1 MGRMSSKVTARV
13 AAGIK
18 RFQPILASAKARD
31 INEADTVTITLD
43 MLDEVFGFDKY
54 SEVTGEHA
62 IRGTYVDLAV
72 KLDGKLHF
80 LVEVKAI
87 GQTLEERHVKQAVD
101 YAANQGVD
109 WVVLT
114 NGAQWRTYKVGF
126 GKPITQELVMDVD
139 LLTLN
144 PRNQAHLELLFPLT
158 KEGIAKSALQE
169 HHEQRQATNRYIL
182 GAIILGEPVL
192 EALRREVRRL
202 SPGVRV
208 ELEDLR
214 DLVANE
220 VLKREVVDGE
230 KATEA
235 RQKVKR
241 AATRKLRTLTPEAP
255 QEDALGAEPAPATET
270 PPA

>member
-1 MGRMSSKVTARV
+1 MGRMSTKVATRV
-13 AAGIK
+13 STGVK

-31 INEADTVTITLD
+31 VNEADTATITLD
-43 MLDEVFGFDKY
+43 MLSEVFGFDKY
-54 SEVTGEHA
+54 SEITGEHA

-101 YAANQGVD
+101 YAVNQGVE

-114 NGAQWRTYKVGF
+114 NGAQWRTYKVTY
-126 GKPITQELVMDVD
+126 GKPVNQELVMDVD
-139 LLTLN
+139 LLALN
-144 PRNQAHLELLFPLT
+144 PRNQGHMESLFPLT

-182 GAIILGEPVL
+182 GAVILGEPVL
-192 EALRREVRRL
+192 EAVRREVRRL
-202 SPGVRV
+202 SPGVRI

-241 AATRKLRTLTPEAP
+241 AAARKLRSLTPEEP
-255 QEDALGAEPAPATET
+255 QEEEKTAEPAPVPE
-270 PPA
+270 PPAA